1 MPVTEIKNRTSFGEI
16 QALTTTFIACLTR
29 FRLTW
34 YPFKIP
40 IESPQT
46 HGDSSQSPYPSH
58 SNTHGNPRGNSH
70 THGSPDNK
78 VQHYRAD
85 YDILIVFQFPTA
97 FYTFWWSRSRRI
109 EMASHF
115 KSCPN
120 IPSAS
125 RMSGNAHRMHLDCCQ
140 NLIPYEKNAAGMPFK
155 CRRKL
160 SIAARTC
167 LECSRNV
174 PSCSRVTDDVIQNN
188 AESLRLFFEHRQK
201 TFSVCSLHW
210 GFAWSTSRHAVNEK
224 RSYEVHHWLKV
235 RSPRSSWRA
244 SSCCWRCP
252 APSESEDE
260 TMGHPIASHFP
271 DGHSGC
277 AWVFYSKL
285 LHESVVMSM
294 QPSPLLC

>member
-1 MPVTEIKNRTSFGEI
+1 MFNAFPLNLISI
-16 QALTTTFIACLTR
+16 QNPYWIPTNPWGFITV
-29 FRLTW
+29 
-34 YPFKIP
+34 PIP
-40 IESPQT
+40 IPFQYPWESPWEF
-46 HGDSSQSPYPSH
+46 PYPRQPWQQS
-58 SNTHGNPRGNSH
+58 SALPCWLWYS
-70 THGSPDNK
+70 
-78 VQHYRAD
+78 YC
-85 YDILIVFQFPTA
+85 IPTA

-155 CRRKL
+155 CCRKL

-260 TMGHPIASHFP
+260 TMGHPLASHFP

-294 QPSPLLC
+294 QPSPLLCQPRLSLI